1 MLGNFSKK
9 TNKKN
14 QTKSNATKQLEDQ
27 IISLSQN
34 GWILQV
40 YQNLFH
46 K

>member
-9 TNKKN
+9 SGKKN
-14 QTKSNATKQLEDQ
+14 HTKSNATKNLEDQ

>member
-1 MLGNFSKK
+1 MLGIFSKK
-9 TNKKN
+9 SEEKKH
-14 QTKSNATKQLEDQ
+14 TTRNAKRNLEDQ

-40 YQNLFH
+40 YQNLLN

>member
-1 MLGNFSKK
+1 MIVIFPKKVKSQKAPK
-9 TNKKN
+9 TNVN
-14 QTKSNATKQLEDQ
+14 RELEDK

-40 YQNLFH
+40 YQNLFN